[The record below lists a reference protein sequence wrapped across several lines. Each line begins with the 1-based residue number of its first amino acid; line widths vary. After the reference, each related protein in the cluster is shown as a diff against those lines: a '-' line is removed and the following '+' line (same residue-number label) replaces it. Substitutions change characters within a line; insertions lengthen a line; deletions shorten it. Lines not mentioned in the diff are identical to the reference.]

1 MKWRFMFAFIAL
13 SLLVLLV
20 QDIPLGFY
28 LQQVQTDRIVST
40 LKQDAFVLAGHAQ
53 PPLQDPKSNDTVAL
67 TRLAKT
73 YRDAGGARVVIVDAS
88 GTAIV
93 TNDDDQSSVGA
104 SYASRPEIAAAL
116 GGSIESGSRYSQTLG
131 VRLLYV
137 TVPVLNGTDILGA
150 VRLTYPEQVVTDA
163 VNGQLAVLGLVALTT
178 VLLAGI
184 VGYIFS
190 SGFTRRLTVLER
202 TTEILARGHL
212 HGRADETSGA
222 PEIRSLSRSFNTMAE
237 RLESMIAQQ
246 RSFAA
251 DASHQLRTPLT
262 ALRLRLESARE
273 LLIVD
278 PAAAEL
284 RLAAAET
291 EADRLMRIIEGLLIL
306 SRAESASD
314 REPMDVAAI
323 ARDRVEHWRAL
334 AQEFGVQLTFDGP
347 ENALALAVP
356 TAVEQVID
364 NYVDNALSV
373 SPWGSDLL
381 VRVVAEERRVVIAV
395 LDSGPGLSAEDRDRA
410 FSRFWRARADNGGS
424 GLGLAIVQ
432 QLVTASGG
440 QVRLEARPGG
450 GLAAIAMF
458 DTA

>member
-314 REPMDVAAI
+314 REPMDVAAV

>member
-53 PPLQDPKSNDTVAL
+53 PALQDPKGNDTVAL

-73 YRDAGGARVVIVDAS
+73 YRDAGGARVVIVNAT

-93 TNDDDQSSVGA
+93 TNDDDQSSIGA
-104 SYASRPEIAAAL
+104 SYVSRPEIEAAL
-116 GGSIESGSRYSQTLG
+116 GGSVESGSRYSQTLG
-131 VRLLYV
+131 VSLLYV

-212 HGRADETSGA
+212 HGRADENSGA

-278 PAAAEL
+278 PAAAEM

-306 SRAESASD
+306 SRAESTSD
-314 REPMDVAAI
+314 RETMDVAAI
-323 ARDRVEHWRAL
+323 ARERVEHWRAL
-334 AQEFGVQLTFDGP
+334 AQEFGVQLTLDGP
-347 ENALALAVP
+347 ESARALAVP

-373 SPWGSDLL
+373 SPRGSDLL
-381 VRVVAEERRVVIAV
+381 VRVVAEEHRVVIAV

>member
-1 MKWRFMFAFIAL
+1 MLAFIAL

-20 QDIPLGFY
+20 QDIPLGAY
-28 LQQVQTDRIVST
+28 LRQVQTDRIVAT

-53 PPLQDPKSNDTVAL
+53 PPLQNSKANDTVAL
-67 TRLAKT
+67 TKLTKA
-73 YRDAGGARVVIVDAS
+73 YRDAGGARVVIVDAT
-88 GTAIV
+88 GMAIV

-104 SYASRPEIAAAL
+104 SYSSRPEIAAAL

-131 VRLLYV
+131 VTLLYV
-137 TVPVLNGTDILGA
+137 TVPVLNGPDVIGA

-178 VLLAGI
+178 VLLAAI

-190 SGFTRRLTVLER
+190 SGFTRRLILLER
-202 TTEILARGHL
+202 TTETLARGHL
-212 HGRADETSGA
+212 HRRADETSGA

-262 ALRLRLESARE
+262 ALRLRLESARA
-273 LLIVD
+273 LVTTD

-291 EADRLMRIIEGLLIL
+291 EADRLMRIIEGLLVL
-306 SRAESASD
+306 SRAESASE
-314 REPMDVAAI
+314 REPLDVAAI
-323 ARDRVEHWRAL
+323 ARERVEQWQAL
-334 AQEFGVQLTFDGP
+334 AQELGVQLSFDGP
-347 ENALALAVP
+347 DTAPALAVP

-373 SPWGSDLL
+373 SPWGSDLI
-381 VRVVAEERRVVIAV
+381 VRVVAEERRVVISV
-395 LDSGPGLSAEDRDRA
+395 LDSGPGLSEEDRERA
-410 FSRFWRARADNGGS
+410 FSRFWRARADNSGS
-424 GLGLAIVQ
+424 GLGLAIVR

-450 GLAAIAMF
+450 GLAAVAVF

>member
-1 MKWRFMFAFIAL
+1 MKRRFMFAFIAL

-20 QDIPLGFY
+20 QDIPLSLY
-28 LQQVQTDRIVST
+28 LRQVQTDRIVST

-53 PPLQDPKSNDTVAL
+53 PSLQDPKNNDTVEL

-73 YRDAGGARVVIVDAS
+73 YREAGGARVVIVDS
-88 GTAIV
+88 TGTAIV

-104 SYASRPEIAAAL
+104 SYASRPEIASAL

-131 VRLLYV
+131 VTLLYV
-137 TVPVLNGTDILGA
+137 TVPVLSGTAVLGA

-273 LLIVD
+273 LLTVD

-306 SRAESASD
+306 SRSESNSD

-323 ARDRVEHWRAL
+323 ARERVEHWRPL
-334 AQEFGVQLTFDGP
+334 AQEFGVQLQFDGP
-347 ENALALAVP
+347 DSATGLAVA

-381 VRVVAEERRVVIAV
+381 VRVVAEEHRVVIAV
-395 LDSGPGLSAEDRDRA
+395 LDSGPGLSAEDRERA

-458 DTA
+458 DNA